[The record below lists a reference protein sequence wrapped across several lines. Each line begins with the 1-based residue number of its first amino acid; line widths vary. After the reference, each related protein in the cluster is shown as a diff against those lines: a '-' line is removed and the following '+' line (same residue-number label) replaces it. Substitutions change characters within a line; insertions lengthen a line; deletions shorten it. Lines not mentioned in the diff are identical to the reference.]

1 MLETQSLPPKS
12 SALFRL
18 MKDYKKL
25 LMYTYAL
32 SLKMQ
37 LNNITDYG
45 KVKQN
50 YFSQAIEPVL
60 SK

>member
-1 MLETQSLPPKS
+1 
-12 SALFRL
+12 
-18 MKDYKKL
+18 
-25 LMYTYAL
+25 MYTYAL

-45 KVKQN
+45 KVKLN